1 MPAHAPKG
9 LHFSLQLYEGGDFIF
24 YKSNRV
30 DWYVVC
36 LFKSI
41 NLGQR
46 YGEIL
51 SLSIQFKF
59 IFYLDWH
66 TCRLVLSTNL
76 MKRGWNRPK
85 EKIIVSLY
93 VEYGL
98 FLCKFWWKGKIT
110 APRQRKRILLYWLPF
125 LKSIFNFHPYKIVV
139 SLSINF
145 LSFCYLL
152 FAVKSFW

>member
-1 MPAHAPKG
+1 MPAHAPNKKTVLCFTRREQKQINIKDCISRFSYMKG
-9 LHFSLQLYEGGDFIF
+9 VILFFF
-24 YKSNRV
+24 KSNRV

-51 SLSIQFKF
+51 SLRIQFKF
-59 IFYLDWH
+59 IFYVDWH
-66 TCRLVLSTNL
+66 TCRLVLITNL

-85 EKIIVSLY
+85 KKIIVSLY

-110 APRQRKRILLYWLPF
+110 APRQRKRILLAT
-125 LKSIFNFHPYKIVV
+125 SIPIK
-139 SLSINF
+139 L
-145 LSFCYLL
+145 LLAYL
-152 FAVKSFW
+152 

>member
-1 MPAHAPKG
+1 MPAHAPNKKTVLCFTRREQKQINIKDCISRFSYMKG
-9 LHFSLQLYEGGDFIF
+9 VILFFF
-24 YKSNRV
+24 KSNRV

-51 SLSIQFKF
+51 SLRIQFKF
-59 IFYLDWH
+59 IFYVDWH
-66 TCRLVLSTNL
+66 TCRLVLITNL

-85 EKIIVSLY
+85 KKIIVSLY

-125 LKSIFNFHPYKIVV
+125 LKSDQPLP
-139 SLSINF
+139 SL
-145 LSFCYLL
+145 
-152 FAVKSFW
+152 

>member
-1 MPAHAPKG
+1 MPAHAPNKKTVLCFTRREQKQINIKDCISRFSYMKG
-9 LHFSLQLYEGGDFIF
+9 GISFFF
-24 YKSNRV
+24 KSNRV
-30 DWYVVC
+30 YWYVVC

-59 IFYLDWH
+59 IFYVDWH

-85 EKIIVSLY
+85 EKNNRQFVCWVRSFPLQIL
-93 VEYGL
+93 VEREANCSKAEETNSTVL
-98 FLCKFWWKGKIT
+98 T
-110 APRQRKRILLYWLPF
+110 
-125 LKSIFNFHPYKIVV
+125 SIFKIWSVDQPLP
-139 SLSINF
+139 SL
-145 LSFCYLL
+145 
-152 FAVKSFW
+152 